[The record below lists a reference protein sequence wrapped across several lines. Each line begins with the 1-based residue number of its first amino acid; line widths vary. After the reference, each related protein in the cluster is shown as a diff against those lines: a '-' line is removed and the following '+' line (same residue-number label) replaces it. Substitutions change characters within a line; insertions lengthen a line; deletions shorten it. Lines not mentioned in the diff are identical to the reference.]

1 MGGGSSVKT
10 LAVDDFLQEKQ
21 RAGGIPVLLLQ
32 ELQLFALSALARK
45 QSRTNKIKKSQEILP
60 LKTSYSTWEMF
71 FGG

>member
-45 QSRTNKIKKSQEILP
+45 
-60 LKTSYSTWEMF
+60 
-71 FGG
+71 